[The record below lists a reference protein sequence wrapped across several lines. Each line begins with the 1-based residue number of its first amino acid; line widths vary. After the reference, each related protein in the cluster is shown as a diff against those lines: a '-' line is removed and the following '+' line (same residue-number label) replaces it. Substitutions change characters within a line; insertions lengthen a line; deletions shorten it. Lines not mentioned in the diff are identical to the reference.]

1 MYFQKTTS
9 SKLIFR
15 FLIYRSF
22 QAVNRLFA
30 LLFNN
35 DDDVQNSHKQ
45 NYLLN
50 VQTNDYN
57 VKIDGTNFC
66 DRPMNNELM
75 IRWRLLTILK
85 ASKEM
90 YEVMSFFDMLK
101 YIFSE
106 SISNKIY
113 IEVEKNVKK
122 F

>member
-1 MYFQKTTS
+1 MYFQKTAS

-75 IRWRLLTILK
+75 IHWRLLTILK

-113 IEVEKNVKK
+113 IEIENNVKK

>member
-1 MYFQKTTS
+1 MYFGKTAS

-15 FLIYRSF
+15 FLIDRSF

-35 DDDVQNSHKQ
+35 DDDVQNSYKK

-57 VKIDGTNFC
+57 VEIDGTNFC
-66 DRPMNNELM
+66 DRPMNNELT
-75 IRWRLLTILK
+75 IHWRLLTILK

-90 YEVMSFFDMLK
+90 YEVMSFFDMLN

-106 SISNKIY
+106 SISNKMY
-113 IEVEKNVKK
+113 IEVENNEQ

>member
-75 IRWRLLTILK
+75 IHWRLLTILK

-106 SISNKIY
+106 SISKKIY

>member
-22 QAVNRLFA
+22 QAVNRPFA

-75 IRWRLLTILK
+75 IHWRLLTILK

-113 IEVEKNVKK
+113 IEIENNVKK

>member
-15 FLIYRSF
+15 FLIDRSF

-45 NYLLN
+45 NHLLN

-75 IRWRLLTILK
+75 IHWRLLTILK

-90 YEVMSFFDMLK
+90 YEVMPFFDMLK

>member
-66 DRPMNNELM
+66 DRPMNNEIM
-75 IRWRLLTILK
+75 IHWRLLTILK

>member
-15 FLIYRSF
+15 FLIDRSF

-35 DDDVQNSHKQ
+35 DDDVQNSHKH

-75 IRWRLLTILK
+75 IHWRLLTILK
-85 ASKEM
+85 AGKEM

>member
-75 IRWRLLTILK
+75 IHWRLLTILK
-85 ASKEM
+85 ASKEV

>member
-15 FLIYRSF
+15 FLIDRSF

-75 IRWRLLTILK
+75 IHWRLLTILK

>member
-50 VQTNDYN
+50 VQTNDYT

-75 IRWRLLTILK
+75 IHWRLLTILK

>member
-35 DDDVQNSHKQ
+35 DNDVQNSHKQ

-75 IRWRLLTILK
+75 IHWRLLTILK

-113 IEVEKNVKK
+113 IKIENNVKK

>member
-75 IRWRLLTILK
+75 IHWRLLTILK

-113 IEVEKNVKK
+113 IEIENNVKK

>member
-75 IRWRLLTILK
+75 IHWRLLTILK
-85 ASKEM
+85 GSKEM

>member
-50 VQTNDYN
+50 VQTNNYN

-75 IRWRLLTILK
+75 IHWRLLTILK

>member
-75 IRWRLLTILK
+75 IHWRLLTILK
-85 ASKEM
+85 ASEEM

>member
-22 QAVNRLFA
+22 QAVNRPFA

-75 IRWRLLTILK
+75 IHWRLLTILK
-85 ASKEM
+85 ASKEV

>member
-75 IRWRLLTILK
+75 IHWRLLTILK
-85 ASKEM
+85 ASKEV

-113 IEVEKNVKK
+113 IEIENNVKK

>member
-9 SKLIFR
+9 SKLIFG

-35 DDDVQNSHKQ
+35 DNDVQNSHKQ

-75 IRWRLLTILK
+75 IHWRLLTILK

>member
-45 NYLLN
+45 NHLLN

-75 IRWRLLTILK
+75 IHWRLLTILK

>member
-75 IRWRLLTILK
+75 IHWRLLTILK

-106 SISNKIY
+106 SVSNKIY

>member
-1 MYFQKTTS
+1 MYFQKTKS

-75 IRWRLLTILK
+75 IHWRLLTILK

>member
-75 IRWRLLTILK
+75 IHWRLLTILK